1 MTWIYKLYMGGTMG
15 LYFNRKQLKN
25 LRKTLRKRATG
36 AEKILWQFLKRR
48 QIEGCKFRR
57 QHGIGRYVVD
67 FYCPELSLVI
77 EVDGASHD
85 SEEAHM
91 RDARRQQEIE
101 QHDIT
106 VLRIRDEV
114 VRYDIHSAI
123 EKVRSEV
130 LRLKGKPPS
139 A

>member
-1 MTWIYKLYMGGTMG
+1 
-15 LYFNRKQLKN
+15 
-25 LRKTLRKRATG
+25 
-36 AEKILWQFLKRR
+36 
-48 QIEGCKFRR
+48 
-57 QHGIGRYVVD
+57 
-67 FYCPELSLVI
+67 
-77 EVDGASHD
+77 
-85 SEEAHM
+85 M